1 MSMSASLELKNTH
14 LVAASKGID
23 ANENSSVRLSN
34 GSTITSQNGY
44 AMKARRAS
52 GFSINQNASITST
65 GGYAIDLD
73 ENSFVSLSQNGPITI
88 DRIDDGPDVN
98 VSSGSVF
105 TMGSGNTI
113 GQITC
118 GSRGFVILEGD
129 AVVGSINS
137 NCTE

>member
-1 MSMSASLELKNTH
+1 
-14 LVAASKGID
+14 
-23 ANENSSVRLSN
+23 
-34 GSTITSQNGY
+34 
-44 AMKARRAS
+44 
-52 GFSINQNASITST
+52 
-65 GGYAIDLD
+65 LD
-73 ENSFVSLSQNGPITI
+73 ENSFVSLSEDGPITI
-88 DRIDDGPDVN
+88 DRSDDGPDVN

-118 GSRGFVILEGD
+118 GSRGLVKLEGD